1 MNQTSIEKEEFE
13 DHYRLA
19 QHWLEEVIQH
29 LNAMEAEGG
38 APDNVRRYEV
48 EKAEAMFYLGL
59 FYEHGFGVEK
69 SPKRAFNYF
78 LQSS

>member
-1 MNQTSIEKEEFE
+1 
-13 DHYRLA
+13 
-19 QHWLEEVIQH
+19 
-29 LNAMEAEGG
+29 MEAEG
-38 APDNVRRYEV
+38 AATDIIRRYEV
-48 EKAEAMFYLGL
+48 EKAETMFYMGL